1 MRNIFIATA
10 AIAAISGTAV
20 AEGARVEIHGGY
32 DSVDRR
38 GTKAFDGINY
48 GLGIGYDYNV
58 NEKAFIGLEANI
70 DDSDADRTLPVPNG
84 STTTK
89 INRDLNANLRVGTA
103 VGDDKT
109 KVYGLLG
116 YTNLRFK
123 TVDFSTLGTGST
135 TIVNSSNA
143 DGYRVGAGVERS
155 FGSRAYGKIEY
166 RYSNYERGF
175 TRNQGLV
182 GVGVRF

>member
-1 MRNIFIATA
+1 MRNILIATT
-10 AIAAISGTAV
+10 AIAAISGTAL
-20 AEGARVEIHGGY
+20 AEGARIEVHGAY
-32 DSVDRR
+32 DNVDRR
-38 GTKAFDGINY
+38 GTKAFDGIDY

-58 NEKAFIGLEANI
+58 NENAFIGIEANV
-70 DDSDADRTLPVPNG
+70 DDSNADRTTTVPNG

-89 INRDLNANLRVGTA
+89 INRDLNANLRIGTA
-103 VGDDKT
+103 VGDQKT
-109 KVYGLLG
+109 KVYGLVG

-123 TVDFSTLGTGST
+123 TIDFSTLGTGST

-166 RYSNYERGF
+166 RYSNYEGGF
-175 TRNQGLV
+175 SRNQGLV
-182 GVGVRF
+182 GVGLRF

>member
-1 MRNIFIATA
+1 MRNILIATA
-10 AIAAISGTAV
+10 AIAAISGTAL

-48 GLGIGYDYNV
+48 GIGIGYDYNV
-58 NEKAFIGLEANI
+58 NENAFIGIEANV
-70 DDSDADRTLPVPNG
+70 DDSNADRTLPVPNG

-89 INRDLNANLRVGTA
+89 INRDLSANLRVGTA
-103 VGDDKT
+103 VGDKKT
-109 KVYGLLG
+109 KIYGLVG

-123 TVDFSTLGTGST
+123 TVDFTTIGTGTT
-135 TIVNSSNA
+135 TITNGSNA
-143 DGYRVGAGVERS
+143 DGYRVGAGVERN